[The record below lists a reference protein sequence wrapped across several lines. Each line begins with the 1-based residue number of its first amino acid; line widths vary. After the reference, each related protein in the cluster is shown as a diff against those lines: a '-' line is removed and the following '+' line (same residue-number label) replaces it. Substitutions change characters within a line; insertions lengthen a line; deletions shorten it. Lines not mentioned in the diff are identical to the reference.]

1 MNKNIPPSSF
11 LIHPFGLLTF
21 SLFLFFCAA
30 FPATQHQQ
38 TPPREQA
45 DVVAIKFRWVKKST
59 RVIRGAG
66 PITPPMPAETRDL
79 GSRKTEL
86 RNVDKQAT
94 ASADEHGNTY
104 HLFLEFKNT
113 GTNVVRSVIW
123 EFRPTATPA
132 DYSPKQYLCVLR
144 MKPNEKKIL
153 DLWTPYAP
161 VKVISAIRPDGFKD
175 GEVIIN
181 KIEYVNGSV
190 WKRHDWRYSLPPD
203 ATEKVGGEGKCSVFD
218 S

>member
-1 MNKNIPPSSF
+1 MVRCNLF
-11 LIHPFGLLTF
+11 VL
-21 SLFLFFCAA
+21 SLFLFIGAA
-30 FPATQHQQ
+30 FPATPRQQ
-38 TPPREQA
+38 TRPSEQP
-45 DVVAIKFRWVKKST
+45 DVEAIKFRWVKQST

-66 PITPPMPAETRDL
+66 PIIRPMPAETRDL
-79 GSRKTEL
+79 GSRKVEL

-94 ASADEHGNTY
+94 ISADEQGNTY

-113 GTNVVRSVIW
+113 GPNVVRSLIW

-132 DYSPKQYLCVLR
+132 NYAPKQYLCALR
-144 MKPNEKKIL
+144 IKPREKKIL

-175 GEVIIN
+175 GEVRIN

-203 ATEKVGGEGKCSVFD
+203 ATEKVDEGKCSVFD

>member
-1 MNKNIPPSSF
+1 M
-11 LIHPFGLLTF
+11 
-21 SLFLFFCAA
+21 
-30 FPATQHQQ
+30 
-38 TPPREQA
+38 
-45 DVVAIKFRWVKKST
+45 VA
-59 RVIRGAG
+59 
-66 PITPPMPAETRDL
+66 ENRDL

-94 ASADEHGNTY
+94 ISADAQGNTY
-104 HLFLEFKNT
+104 HLLLEFKNT

-123 EFRPTATPA
+123 EFRPNATPA
-132 DYSPKQYLCVLR
+132 DYSPKQYLCALR

-181 KIEYVNGSV
+181 KIEYLNGSV
-190 WKRHDWRYSLPPD
+190 WKRNDWRYSLPPD
-203 ATEKVGGEGKCSVFD
+203 ATENVGGEGKCSVFD

>member
-1 MNKNIPPSSF
+1 MVRYN
-11 LIHPFGLLTF
+11 LFGL

-30 FPATQHQQ
+30 FPASQAQQ
-38 TPPREQA
+38 TPPPDQP
-45 DVVAIKFRWVKKST
+45 DVVAIKFRWVRQST

-66 PITPPMPAETRDL
+66 PITPPMVAENRDL
-79 GSRKTEL
+79 RSRKTEL

-94 ASADEHGNTY
+94 ISADEQGNTY
-104 HLFLEFKNT
+104 HLLLEFKNR

-123 EFRPTATPA
+123 EFRPTAAPP
-132 DYSPKQYLCVLR
+132 DYSPKQYLCALR

-190 WKRHDWRYSLPPD
+190 WKRQDWRYSLPPD
-203 ATEKVGGEGKCSVFD
+203 ATENVGGEGKCAVFD